1 MSWWASPRLQVR
13 PAPANEVT
21 KTNTPVNFFEPFFT
35 LTDGLSESALNGP
48 DGLHRPRVWQPW
60 SKCLHTQLA
69 LIWSQEPHAL
79 HLCLD
84 KMEKFV
90 TPPQRNLLC
99 SSTKTLEASEMH
111 LSVNVSVNRSKWTF
125 LPCRTTTS
133 VRSFETGGSIT
144 GKLANYFN
152 VEPCSYTFLTSFIS
166 CSQLL

>member
-1 MSWWASPRLQVR
+1 MSWWASPRLQVLL
-13 PAPANEVT
+13 T
-21 KTNTPVNFFEPFFT
+21 KSPKQTHLSISLSRFSLWPTARVNLPQ
-35 LTDGLSESALNGP
+35 TDQTGYTDLVFDNPDLNALN
-48 DGLHRPRVWQPW
+48 LM
-60 SKCLHTQLA
+60 STHTA
-69 LIWSQEPHAL
+69 CTWSQEPHAL

-84 KMEKFV
+84 KMERFV

-133 VRSFETGGSIT
+133 VRSFEIGGSIT

-152 VEPCSYTFLTSFIS
+152 VEPCSYTFLTSFDS